1 MAKPSWISVSPAS
14 GTNNGSFDV
23 TANDNYINPAR
34 EGVVTVTGGGGI
46 NKTINVSQKSNRL
59 ILQSVRQAGQSHPSA
74 KIKDMYGGKEYNL
87 TASNQYLAEINT
99 DFGAILMMVYPGIGT
114 GTTTFMFK
122 FSIDIDEINLE
133 MNDGSDRSPYING
146 RINASNPTQ
155 VILNLGNGYP
165 EISNT
170 ELTIGIKAGTQTMSI
185 YYTNNVNA

>member
-23 TANDNYINPAR
+23 TSNDNYINPAR
-34 EGVVTVTGGGGI
+34 KGVVTVTGGGI
-46 NKTINVSQKSNRL
+46 NKTIDVSQKSNRL
-59 ILQSVRQAGQSHPSA
+59 ILQSVRQAGQSYPPA
-74 KIKDMYGGKEYNL
+74 KIKDTYGGKEYNL

-114 GTTTFMFK
+114 GTTNFLFQ
-122 FSIDIDEINLE
+122 FNIDIDEINLG
-133 MNDGSDRSPYING
+133 MNDGSDKSPYING
-146 RINASNPTQ
+146 RINTSNPTQ

-170 ELTIGIKAGTQTMSI
+170 ELTISIKAGTQTMNI

>member
-1 MAKPSWISVSPAS
+1 MAKPNWISISPTS
-14 GTNNGSFDV
+14 GNNDGSFDV
-23 TANDNYINPAR
+23 TAQGNGINPAR
-34 EGVVTVTGGGGI
+34 EGIITVAGGGI
-46 NKTINVSQKSNRL
+46 NKTIDVNQRSNRL
-59 ILQSVRQAGQSHPSA
+59 ILQSVLQVGQSYPPA
-74 KIKDMYGGKEYNL
+74 KVKDTYGGKVYDI

-114 GTTTFMFK
+114 GSTNFIFK
-122 FSIDIDEINLE
+122 FNIDIDEINLG

-146 RINASNPTQ
+146 RINASDPTQ

-185 YYTNNVNA
+185 YYTNNVDA

>member
-34 EGVVTVTGGGGI
+34 EGVVTVTGGGI
-46 NKTINVSQKSNRL
+46 NKTIDVSQKSNRL
-59 ILQSVRQAGQSHPSA
+59 ILQSVRQVGQNYPSV
-74 KIKDMYGGKEYNL
+74 KIIDTYGGKEYNL

-114 GTTTFMFK
+114 GTTNFLFQ
-122 FSIDIDEINLE
+122 FNIDIDEIKLE
-133 MNDGSDRSPYING
+133 MNDGSDKSPYING
-146 RINASNPTQ
+146 RINTSDPTQ
-155 VILNLGNGYP
+155 VMLNLGNGYP

-170 ELTIGIKAGTQTMSI
+170 ELIIGIKAGTQTMSI
-185 YYTNNVNA
+185 YYTNNVDV

>member
-34 EGVVTVTGGGGI
+34 EGVVTVTGGGI
-46 NKTINVSQKSNRL
+46 NKTIDVSQKSNRL
-59 ILQSVRQAGQSHPSA
+59 ILQRVRQAGQSYPPA
-74 KIKDMYGGKEYNL
+74 KIKDTYGGKEYNL

-114 GTTTFMFK
+114 GATNFLFQ
-122 FSIDIDEINLE
+122 FNIDIDEIKLE
-133 MNDGSDRSPYING
+133 MDDGSDRSPYING
-146 RINASNPTQ
+146 RINTSNPTQ
-155 VILNLGNGYP
+155 VMLSLGNGYP

-170 ELTIGIKAGTQTMSI
+170 KLIIGIKAGTQTMTI
-185 YYTNNVNA
+185 YYTNNVND

>member
-34 EGVVTVTGGGGI
+34 KGVVTVTGGGI

-59 ILQSVRQAGQSHPSA
+59 ILQRVRQQGQSYPHA
-74 KIKDMYGGKEYNL
+74 KVIDTYGGKEYNL
-87 TASNQYLAEINT
+87 TSSNQYLAEINT
-99 DFGAILMMVYPGIGT
+99 DFGAIVEMTYPGIGT
-114 GTTTFMFK
+114 GATNFLFQ
-122 FSIDIDEINLE
+122 FNIDIDEINLK
-133 MNDGSDRSPYING
+133 MNDGSNKSPYING
-146 RINASNPTQ
+146 RINASDPTQ
-155 VILNLGNGYP
+155 VMLNLGNGYP

-170 ELTIGIKAGTQTMSI
+170 ELIIGIKAGTQTMNI

>member
-1 MAKPSWISVSPAS
+1 MAKPSWISVNPAS

-34 EGVVTVTGGGGI
+34 EGVVTVTGGGI

-59 ILQSVRQAGQSHPSA
+59 ILQSVRQAGQSYPPA
-74 KIKDMYGGKEYNL
+74 KIKDAYGGKEYNL

-114 GTTTFMFK
+114 GVTNFIFQ
-122 FSIDIDEINLE
+122 FNIAIDEINLE
-133 MNDGSDRSPYING
+133 MNDGSDRSPYIKG

-155 VILNLGNGYP
+155 VILNLGNNYP

-170 ELTIGIKAGTQTMSI
+170 ELTIGIKAGTQTMNI
-185 YYTNNVNA
+185 YYTNNVNI